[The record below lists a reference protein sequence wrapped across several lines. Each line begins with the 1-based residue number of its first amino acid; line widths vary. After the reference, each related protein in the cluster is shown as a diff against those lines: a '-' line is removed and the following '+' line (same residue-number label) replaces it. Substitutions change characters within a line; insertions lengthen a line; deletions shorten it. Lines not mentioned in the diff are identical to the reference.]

1 VPKELLKA
9 ENRLPELAK
18 MLGRRT
24 SALRQYLVKRKSRD
38 FVYLRRHMKPAAAR
52 RVKALDLPGVFLQ
65 REYQRYYPAGE
76 AAAQL
81 VGITNID
88 GQGQEGMELA
98 LNSLLQGQS
107 GERTVIEDR
116 LGRVVDDL
124 SDYKPAKP
132 GQDVRLSIDLRLQYL
147 AYRDLK
153 EAVAKRHAKSGVAV
167 VINPNTGEVL
177 AMANVPSYNPNRR
190 TDMNPA
196 RMRNRAETDVF
207 EPGSSI
213 KPLLISKALMSGKFD
228 THSIIH
234 TGDGWTMVA
243 GHTIQDDG
251 AYGAINLATLL
262 KKSSNV
268 GAAKVGLAL
277 GPEAVWN
284 MYSDFGLVKRTGSGF
299 PGESDGL
306 LRFYRRWNKFETAT
320 ASFGYGVSVTAL
332 QLARAYCAIADNG
345 VLRPVS
351 LLERDKPMPG
361 HRIMP
366 ASVAWQIRQ
375 FLEGVVEPG
384 GTGTRAALDNYVV
397 AGKTGT
403 AHRSMAGA
411 YLAHRYNAVFAGMV
425 PARHPKLVT
434 VVVIKDPQGK
444 AYFGGL
450 VAAPVF
456 RRIMRGATRL
466 LQIPPGVNS
475 TLTASAEPGGG
486 SPS

>member
-1 VPKELLKA
+1 
-9 ENRLPELAK
+9 
-18 MLGRRT
+18 
-24 SALRQYLVKRKSRD
+24 
-38 FVYLRRHMKPAAAR
+38 
-52 RVKALDLPGVFLQ
+52 
-65 REYQRYYPAGE
+65 
-76 AAAQL
+76 
-81 VGITNID
+81 
-88 GQGQEGMELA
+88 MELA
-98 LNSLLQGQS
+98 LNSILQGQP

-124 SDYKPAKP
+124 NDYKPAQP
-132 GQDVRLSIDLRLQYL
+132 GRDVRLSIDLRLQYL

-153 EAVAKRHAKSGVAV
+153 AAVAKHRAKSGTAV
-167 VINPNTGEVL
+167 VMNPDTGEVL

-190 TDMNPA
+190 SDMHPVN
-196 RMRNRAETDVF
+196 MRNRAATDVF

-251 AYGAINLATLL
+251 AYGAVNLATLL

-277 GPEAVWN
+277 GAGAVWN
-284 MYSDFGLVKRTGSGF
+284 MYNDFGLGKRTGSGF
-299 PGESDGL
+299 PGESSGQ
-306 LRFYRRWNKFETAT
+306 LRYFLGWNKFETAT

-345 VLRPVS
+345 ILRPVA
-351 LLERDKPMPG
+351 LIKRDKPIPG
-361 HRIMP
+361 RRIMP

-384 GTGTRAALDNYVV
+384 GTGTRAALAHYVV

-403 AHRSMAGA
+403 AHRAMPGG
-411 YLAHRYNAVFAGMV
+411 YQVHRYNSIFAGMV
-425 PARHPKLVT
+425 PARHPRLVT

-444 AYFGGL
+444 DYFGGL

-466 LQIPPGVNS
+466 LQIPPSVKPP
-475 TLTASAEPGGG
+475 LTASAESGGG
-486 SPS
+486 SSS